1 MKKALKSLLSIVLVL
16 GTLLGTSMTANA
28 AWGVEEEYLEDLR
41 LIYADTYEE
50 AKAILSETKL
60 EGYQIL
66 NNNLNESSGFVD
78 TMIGNTGVWLAYKTT
93 TDIDNAITDIAVMQ
107 MGGGYSVGN
116 YESMIAATRKDYE
129 KFGEIYLNAIDYF
142 AEAYDAEDFLATA
155 AYRQLNFYAGMDKYT
170 KVKLGD
176 LFLEGVLKKSDLAT
190 LFFEGNATVA
200 KNIRKL
206 LALGVS
212 YNEDGKDYLAK
223 VGDSAAAMNAN
234 PNVFNK
240 KNYKE
245 LAQQIASTI
254 LVYKNAFTE
263 LSAYESELNY
273 DDEEMTDL
281 ELEYAES
288 KSLADRMR
296 DVEYLGGKTLY
307 DFCMEY
313 SENTEDYSMLYPLV
327 DALNEGQIAMT
338 KVCHYYDVVRYSMSE
353 APEEYL
359 DAEISKLEEQYL
371 NSSIDVFLGVDRDIF
386 KESFAI
392 TSAASRADAYT
403 GSTSLGEALFGEGKW
418 VSTSIQLAAGGVGV
432 GLAVWAIG
440 RCVKGSAK
448 TAAEAARD
456 ALSAGNA
463 LQIQAKAAAEKY
475 MNKNFLDKLTQIRS
489 SYLDRVM
496 DAPQALSDLKMWN
509 ALDYEGKMNLLD
521 GLTGKT
527 HVESSNLYYAK
538 LGYQSAVK
546 NATEELPDKAYN
558 AALRNSRIFTG
569 VLYLLSVA
577 ALTYSAITLYNKI
590 YDHYHPTYDEVPTTM
605 IDLVQTPDGDR
616 YIKYDVVYEAQTRNS
631 TLHAGDLNAY
641 KGERWNALYYT
652 KNSEA
657 GNPLLADFTVSDS
670 NNRPENG
677 YSAVHR
683 FGEAIC
689 YDMNKYNFSS
699 SAAVVFMSVAQSDKQ
714 KSDVTTV
721 PEIVGTIISTG
732 IWLVAGVVGA
742 AAGIGGTLGTQFI
755 LNKKKKENGTDPVNA
770 ETENN

>member
-1 MKKALKSLLSIVLVL
+1 MKKTLKSLLSIVLVL
-16 GTLLGTSMTANA
+16 ATLLGTSMTANA

-93 TDIDNAITDIAVMQ
+93 TQIDNAITDIAVMQ

-116 YESMIAATRKDYE
+116 YESMIAQTRKDYE
-129 KFGEIYLNAIDYF
+129 KLGEIYLNAIDYF
-142 AEAYDAEDFLATA
+142 AEAYDAEDFLAIA

-234 PNVFNK
+234 PNVFDK

-254 LVYKNAFTE
+254 LVYKDMFSE

-273 DDEEMTDL
+273 EDEEFTEL
-281 ELEYAES
+281 ELKYAEA

-307 DFCMEY
+307 DFCLEY
-313 SENTEDYSMLYPLV
+313 TENSEDYSMLYPLV
-327 DALNEGQIAMT
+327 DALNEGQVAMT

-353 APEEYL
+353 SPEEYL
-359 DAEISKLEEQYL
+359 DTEISKLEEQYA
-371 NSSIDVFLGVDRDIF
+371 NSPIDVFLGVDRDIF

-475 MNKNFLDKLTQIRS
+475 MNKNFLHKLTEIRS
-489 SYLDRVM
+489 SYLERAV
-496 DAPQALSDLKMWN
+496 DAPQALSDIKMWN

-521 GLTGKT
+521 GLTDKT
-527 HVESSNLYYAK
+527 FKESNTLFYTKQS
-538 LGYQSAVK
+538 YQSAVK

-652 KNSEA
+652 TSSEA

-689 YDMNKYNFSS
+689 YDMNKYSFSS

-714 KSDVTTV
+714 KSDVTSV

-732 IWLVAGVVGA
+732 IWLIAGVVGA
-742 AAGIGGTLGTQFI
+742 AVGIGGTLGTQFI

>member
-1 MKKALKSLLSIVLVL
+1 MKKTLKSLLSIVLVL

-116 YESMIAATRKDYE
+116 YESMIAQTRKDYE
-129 KFGEIYLNAIDYF
+129 KLGEIYLSAIDYF

-327 DALNEGQIAMT
+327 DALNEGQVAMT

>member
-1 MKKALKSLLSIVLVL
+1 MKKTLKSLLSIVLVL

-93 TDIDNAITDIAVMQ
+93 TDINNAITDIAVMQ

-116 YESMIAATRKDYE
+116 YESMIAQTRKDYE
-129 KFGEIYLNAIDYF
+129 KLGEIYLNAIDYF

-212 YNEDGKDYLAK
+212 YNEDGKHYLAK

-234 PNVFNK
+234 PNVFDK

-254 LVYKNAFTE
+254 LVYKDMFSE
-263 LSAYESELNY
+263 LSAYEKELNY
-273 DDEEMTDL
+273 DDEEFTEL
-281 ELEYAES
+281 ELKYAEA

-403 GSTSLGEALFGEGKW
+403 GSTSLGEALFGEGRW

-448 TAAEAARD
+448 SAAEAARD

-475 MNKNFLDKLTQIRS
+475 MNKNFLHKLTEIRS
-489 SYLDRVM
+489 SYLERAV
-496 DAPQALSDLKMWN
+496 DAPQALSDIKMWN

-527 HVESSNLYYAK
+527 FKESNTLFYAK
-538 LGYQSAVK
+538 QSYQSAVK

-652 KNSEA
+652 KSSEA

-670 NNRPENG
+670 NNRADKG
-677 YSAVHR
+677 YAPVHR
-683 FGEAIC
+683 FGEEIC
-689 YDMNKYNFSS
+689 YDMNKYSFSS
-699 SAAVVFMSVAQSDKQ
+699 SAAVVFMSVAQSDEQ
-714 KSDVTTV
+714 KSDVTSV
-721 PEIVGTIISTG
+721 PDIVGTVIGTG
-732 IWLVAGVVGA
+732 IWFIAGVVGA
-742 AAGIGGTLGTQFI
+742 AVGIGGTLGTQFI
-755 LNKKKKENGTDPVNA
+755 LNKKKKENGADTVTE